1 MSEENNMYLLVSEAM
16 QRVKKYYYLRYY
28 GGFMVQCSYND

>member
-1 MSEENNMYLLVSEAM
+1 MCEEKNMYLLVSEVM
-16 QRVKKYYYLRYY
+16 PRIKKYYLRYY